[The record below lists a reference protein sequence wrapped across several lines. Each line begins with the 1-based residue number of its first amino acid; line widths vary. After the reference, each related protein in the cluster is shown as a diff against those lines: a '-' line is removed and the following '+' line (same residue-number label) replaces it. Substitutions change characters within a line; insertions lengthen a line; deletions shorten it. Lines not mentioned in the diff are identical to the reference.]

1 MNLKLKRLVRTPSS
15 EQYALFDLE
24 QVDAARLPIVTGK
37 LDLHYTAEGVY
48 GTILLWS
55 DAARRLTTGQRG
67 AFIRA
72 LLDEVT
78 QSMGVPNEYVVEFFA
93 PTLAQYAV
101 YHNLGAGDEE
111 TADGLAE
118 VEERR
123 HHMADSALA
132 SPR

>member
-1 MNLKLKRLVRTPSS
+1 MNLQLKRLVRTLSS

-24 QVDAARLPIVTGK
+24 QADAAGLPLVTGK

-48 GTILLWS
+48 GTILLWD
-55 DAARRLTTGQRG
+55 DAARRLTAGQRG
-67 AFIRA
+67 AFVRA

-111 TADGLAE
+111 MADGLAE
-118 VEERR
+118 IDERR
-123 HHMADSALA
+123 RRMTDSAPA